1 MADQSVGARDKLH
14 ESEASEASVFCF
26 DKASPEKSCFMDGL
40 VFFIYLFFYFF
51 LTALLTI
58 TRIMN
63 KINNREEMK
72 YMCKVVRSDEVK
84 RAGANGTRGP
94 MRGTAH
100 YIKKKR
106 RYK

>member
-1 MADQSVGARDKLH
+1 MQIIIVHHFG
-14 ESEASEASVFCF
+14 F
-26 DKASPEKSCFMDGL
+26 G
-40 VFFIYLFFYFF
+40 FF

-72 YMCKVVRSDEVK
+72 YICKVIRSDKVK

-94 MRGTAH
+94 MRGTAGL
-100 YIKKKR
+100 YSC
-106 RYK
+106 

>member
-1 MADQSVGARDKLH
+1 MTTQDMHMRRWQSNHALIFRI
-14 ESEASEASVFCF
+14 F
-26 DKASPEKSCFMDGL
+26 
-40 VFFIYLFFYFF
+40 FF

-72 YMCKVVRSDEVK
+72 YMCKVIRSDEVK
-84 RAGANGTRGP
+84 RAGANGTREP

>member
-1 MADQSVGARDKLH
+1 MFIEHRLTYKDKNEMRNTLRFLKKNH
-14 ESEASEASVFCF
+14 IDLVAHHSKTNFTSLK
-26 DKASPEKSCFMDGL
+26 DK
-40 VFFIYLFFYFF
+40 VFF

-63 KINNREEMK
+63 QISNREEMK
-72 YMCKVVRSDEVK
+72 YMCKVIRSDEVK

-100 YIKKKR
+100 LELFSPLPAQ
-106 RYK
+106 

>member
-1 MADQSVGARDKLH
+1 MKNTKAETGTTQSVFLEG
-14 ESEASEASVFCF
+14 
-26 DKASPEKSCFMDGL
+26 
-40 VFFIYLFFYFF
+40 FF
-51 LTALLTI
+51 LIALLTI

-72 YMCKVVRSDEVK
+72 YMCKVIRSDEVK

-100 YIKKKR
+100 YIKKKNKIQIIIKTR
-106 RYK
+106 LNLTDTKS

>member
-1 MADQSVGARDKLH
+1 M
-14 ESEASEASVFCF
+14 
-26 DKASPEKSCFMDGL
+26 
-40 VFFIYLFFYFF
+40 FF

-58 TRIMN
+58 THVTYN

-72 YMCKVVRSDEVK
+72 YICNCDKVK

-100 YIKKKR
+100 YIKKNPKIQIIIR
-106 RYK
+106 TQLNLKDAEY

>member
-1 MADQSVGARDKLH
+1 MADVGSVYSYIL
-14 ESEASEASVFCF
+14 
-26 DKASPEKSCFMDGL
+26 
-40 VFFIYLFFYFF
+40 FIY

-63 KINNREEMK
+63 KINNREQMK
-72 YMCKVVRSDEVK
+72 YMCKVIRSDEVK

-100 YIKKKR
+100 YILKKTKIQIIIKTR
-106 RYK
+106 LNLKDTKN

>member
-1 MADQSVGARDKLH
+1 MLIEENLPNSWKLIC
-14 ESEASEASVFCF
+14 ERTTNMSSFLQV
-26 DKASPEKSCFMDGL
+26 
-40 VFFIYLFFYFF
+40 LFRKFQYTDNAHQRVFF

-72 YMCKVVRSDEVK
+72 YMCKVIRSDQVK

-100 YIKKKR
+100 YIKKNQDTNNN
-106 RYK
+106 